1 MASTLTVSQLNR
13 YLAMKLRSD
22 LKLKGVAVKGELS
35 DFVVNSRSGH
45 AYFSL
50 RDETAVIKGIMF
62 ASNVRRLSFEPAGGM
77 KLLVIGDVN
86 IYERDGILQL
96 AATEMTPLGI
106 GAIRQDL
113 EQVKQRLAAQGVF
126 DTASKKKI
134 PTLPGKIAVVTSPT
148 GAALQDILN
157 ILERRF
163 PLVSVEIY
171 PAQMQD
177 DAAPD
182 IIASALA
189 RADVSGA
196 DTLILARGGGSE
208 EDLKPFDTETVALAI
223 HRCQTPLI
231 SAVGHETD
239 TTLADYAADLRA
251 PTPSAAAELAVPHIS
266 ELFGALDIMTQRLV
280 TAFSAGIARRESRLS
295 GLVSE
300 LRLASPEL
308 RLVKAQSRLESLTGS
323 LTAAMKQR
331 LDSSSMLLDK
341 YASQLFALSPFNILE
356 RGYSITMKNGSAVSA
371 SDLSAGDEITVRFA
385 DGSAEA
391 EVKKVIT
398 NDI

>member
-171 PAQMQD
+171 PAQMQG

-266 ELFGALDIMTQRLV
+266 GLFGALDIMTQRLV

-295 GLVSE
+295 GLASE

>member
-77 KLLVIGDVN
+77 KLLVIGDVD

-171 PAQMQD
+171 PAQMQG

>member
-171 PAQMQD
+171 PAQMQG

-208 EDLKPFDTETVALAI
+208 EDLKPFGTETVALAI